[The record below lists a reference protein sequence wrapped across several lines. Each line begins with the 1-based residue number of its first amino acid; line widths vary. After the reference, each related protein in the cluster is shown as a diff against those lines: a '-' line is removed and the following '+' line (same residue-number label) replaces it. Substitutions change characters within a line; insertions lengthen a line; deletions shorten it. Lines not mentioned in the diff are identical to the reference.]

1 MKNNIIF
8 FAVLLLFCCSIPLPS
23 AHASVEQPLMRVKL
37 VNYVKNTTQLT
48 VAFNG
53 NYTLNETFFIP
64 SGKTYQMRI
73 VNNELGL
80 FDGTHQV
87 FRGERISFV
96 PAQYNEAHLIRIN
109 NRPYLGTI
117 EFQIEN
123 AFIRPMNTI
132 PLEDYVKGV
141 VPAEMPASWHLEAL
155 KAQAVAARTYAR
167 KHQRSIIDDT
177 ISFQVYGGYAWHP
190 NSTKA
195 VVDTTGQ
202 TLTFNNALIDAVY
215 SSSNGGMTESNAN
228 VWNGTS
234 LPYFP
239 IQQDSFDSIDPWNFT
254 LAKTQIDISNLDV
267 MKPELWWDSTREV
280 DTTIPANIKTWLLTN
295 GYSNQDIKL
304 VSIPFLH
311 LTNPGTG
318 GRVRNGAIKV
328 DFFLRDR
335 GTREFSKNS
344 DGTMKL
350 HTVHFTNTSAQ
361 RIRAMIGINHIRSYL
376 IDEVTDQN
384 NRITVR
390 GRGWGH
396 GVGLSQYGAKNRAD
410 AGHSYVQILGFYYP
424 HTVLTPKLQYN
435 QPVMGNHPPVQSI
448 EETVTVPEVLPLEIT
463 NVQVDFNPNTEQMII
478 RYRLNQ
484 DAQMTISIQ
493 DSTKRTIATLIRDMT
508 RSAGDRAQYWTVT
521 NIPNGNYTFT
531 IEAKAGSQNRIAT
544 IEQALQRTTT
554 PPEQEPTPV
563 VTVPTNPIIAPVP
576 VQPVAS
582 PPKQEQAVAIVGTQ
596 ITGKIN
602 VAVAN
607 IRKNAS
613 TSSSIIGKARRNDT
627 VQITGRQGEFY
638 RIRAGKIRG
647 FIHTSLITIN
657 ETISS
662 KDRKTTLIVNGKVA
676 TLSRE
681 PIRRNKTIYVPIK
694 QASEQIGYKY
704 SWNKS
709 TNRLTITNR
718 TDTVSM
724 RVNQKQA
731 TVNQRNRTLTNQPEI
746 LDSNVFVSLRTL
758 RETTMAGTHW
768 DSKANVIWIT
778 K

>member
-1 MKNNIIF
+1 MKRTFIF
-8 FAVLLLFCCSIPLPS
+8 FAMLLLFCCSIPLPS

-37 VNYVKNTTQLT
+37 VNYVKNTSQLT
-48 VAFNG
+48 VSFSG
-53 NYTLNETFFIP
+53 NYMVNETFSIP

-73 VNNELGL
+73 VNNELVL

-96 PAQYNEAHLIRIN
+96 PSHYNESHLIKIN

-117 EFQIEN
+117 LFQIEN
-123 AFIRPMNTI
+123 SFIRPMNTI

-141 VPAEMPASWHLEAL
+141 VPAEMPASWNQEAL

-167 KHQRSIIDDT
+167 KHQRSVIDDT
-177 ISFQVYGGYAWHP
+177 IHYQVYSGYAWHP

-195 VVDTTGQ
+195 VVDTMGQ

-215 SSSNGGMTESNAN
+215 SSSNGGITESNAN

-234 LPYFP
+234 LLYFP
-239 IQQDSFDSIDPWNFT
+239 IQQDSFDSIDPWSFT
-254 LAKTQIDISNLDV
+254 LATTQIELSNLDV
-267 MKPELWWDSTREV
+267 TKPEVWWDSTREV
-280 DTTIPANIKTWLLTN
+280 DTTISANIKTWLQTN
-295 GYSNQDIKL
+295 GYANQDIKL
-304 VSIPFLH
+304 VSIPVLQ

-318 GRVRNGAIKV
+318 GRVRNGAIKI

-335 GTREFSKNS
+335 GTKEFSRNT
-344 DGTMKL
+344 DGTLKL

-361 RIRAMIGINHIRSYL
+361 RIRAMIGINFIRSYL
-376 IDEVTDQN
+376 VDQVTEQN
-384 NRITVR
+384 NRIIVR
-390 GRGWGH
+390 GRGFGH

-410 AGHSYVQILGFYYP
+410 AGHSYAQILGFYYP
-424 HTVLTPKLQYN
+424 HTTLTPKIQYN
-435 QPVMGNHPPVQSI
+435 QPLMGGHPPVQSI
-448 EETVTVPEVLPLEIT
+448 EETITSPEEALLEIT
-463 NVQVDFNPNTEQMII
+463 NVHVDFNPTTEQMII
-478 RYRLNQ
+478 RYRLSQ

-493 DSTKRTIATLIRDMT
+493 DSTNRAIATLIRDMT
-508 RSAGDRAQYWTVT
+508 RPAGDRAQYWTVT
-521 NIPNGNYTFT
+521 TIPNGTYTFI
-531 IEAKAGSQNRIAT
+531 IEAKTASQNKIAT
-544 IEQALQRTTT
+544 VKQLLQKTITT
-554 PPEQEPTPV
+554 PEPAPIV
-563 VTVPTNPIIAPVP
+563 VAPQPNPIISPLP
-576 VQPVAS
+576 VQPIIS
-582 PPKQEQAVAIVGTQ
+582 PPQQETAVAKVGTQ
-596 ITGKIN
+596 VTGRIN

-607 IRKNAS
+607 IRKSAS
-613 TSSSIIGKARRNDT
+613 TSSTIIGKARRNDT

-638 RIRAGKIRG
+638 RVRVGKTRG
-647 FIHTSLITIN
+647 FIHTTLVTIN

-662 KDRKTTLIVNGKVA
+662 KDRKTTIIVNGKMA
-676 TLSRE
+676 TLTNE
-681 PIRRNKTIYVPIK
+681 PIRRNKTIYVPLK

-709 TNRLTITNR
+709 TNRITLTNR
-718 TDTVSM
+718 TDTISM

-731 TVNQRNRTLTNQPEI
+731 TVNHRKRALTHQPEI

-758 RETTMAGTHW
+758 RETTMARTHW